1 MRRASV
7 LAAFAALVTA
17 MAGCTQD
24 DQVLSIDLADDEPV
38 TRTAPAAGEMTIS
51 TPAGVSVTLPE
62 GTVSPGARV
71 TVAPVDLRQVP
82 GASAAIGNKAYLLS
96 FEEPPKK
103 APVVKFSNTLQGP
116 TTASRILGAVPA
128 VRRVSS
134 VEMRPSHAVVVPIRS
149 VAPLSDASFFGFFS
163 GAFQQLQE
171 RLGSNWFASPS
182 APVTF
187 PDVTGQFQG
196 LLKQFRRISVHL
208 FSPWNDLSFL
218 QSLNFQQSID
228 EGFQSSSD
236 QGCDEDPSACNFLIF
251 TIEMVTTPLGEPV
264 DLDEEAVLYPLIPEG
279 RSSASFGLVCAG
291 FDAGDEVETC
301 GFENVDVRAS
311 QTLLDRYAGSGVAIK
326 YIAAVAT
333 LHEDGTAEG
342 LVEYDVA
349 LRVPMG
355 AGITGYAM
363 KDSLDIT
370 GTWSAV
376 GNRLTIGGYTF
387 TYATPDPDHVI
398 LAVDDSVKVK
408 NNDGT
413 ERWEP
418 VQAFLKLVRVDTH

>member
-7 LAAFAALVTA
+7 LAAFAAVVTA

-51 TPAGVSVTLPE
+51 TPAGISVTLPE
-62 GTVSPGARV
+62 GTVSPGTRV
-71 TVAPVDLRQVP
+71 TVAPVDLHQIP
-82 GASAAIGNKAYLLS
+82 GASAAIGSNAYLLS

-134 VEMRPSHAVVVPIRS
+134 TEARPSSAVVVPVRS
-149 VAPLSDASFFGFFS
+149 VAPLSDASFFGSFS
-163 GAFQQLQE
+163 EAFQQLQDW
-171 RLGSNWFASPS
+171 LGSNWFASPS

-187 PDVTGQFQG
+187 PDITGQLQV
-196 LLKQFRRISVHL
+196 LLEQYRRISVQL
-208 FSPWNDLSFL
+208 FSPLNDLSYL

-228 EGFQSSSD
+228 EGFQSSTNE
-236 QGCDEDPSACNFLIF
+236 GCEEDPSACNFLIF
-251 TIEMVTTPLGEPV
+251 TVEVVTTPLGEPV

-279 RSSASFGLVCAG
+279 RSRASFGLVCAG
-291 FDAGDEVETC
+291 FDVGGEVETC

-311 QTLLDRYAGSGVAIK
+311 QTLLDRYPGSGVAIK

-363 KDSLDIT
+363 SDSLDLE

-376 GNRLTIGGYTF
+376 GNRLTIGEYTF
-387 TYATPDPDHVI
+387 TYATLDPDHVI
-398 LAVDDSVKVK
+398 LAVEDSVKVK
-408 NNDGT
+408 HNDGT
-413 ERWEP
+413 ESWEP
-418 VQAFLKLVRVDTH
+418 VQAFLKLVRRDTH

>member
-38 TRTAPAAGEMTIS
+38 TRTAPASGEMTIS

-62 GTVSPGARV
+62 GTVSPGTRV
-71 TVAPVDLRQVP
+71 TVAPVDLHQVP
-82 GASAAIGNKAYLLS
+82 GASAAIGTKAYLLS

-103 APVVKFSNTLQGP
+103 APIVKFSNTLQGP
-116 TTASRILGAVPA
+116 TPASRILGAVPA

-134 VEMRPSHAVVVPIRS
+134 AEAKPSNAVVVPMRS
-149 VAPLSDASFFGFFS
+149 VAPLSDASFFGSFS
-163 GAFQQLQE
+163 EAFQQLRE
-171 RLGSNWFASPS
+171 WLGSNWFASPS

-187 PDVTGQFQG
+187 PDVTGQLQA
-196 LLKQFRRISVHL
+196 LLEQYRRISVQL
-208 FSPWNDLSFL
+208 FSPLNDLSFL
-218 QSLNFQQSID
+218 QSLSFQQSID
-228 EGFQSSSD
+228 EGFQSSNE
-236 QGCDEDPSACNFLIF
+236 GCEEDPSACNFLIF
-251 TIEMVTTPLGEPV
+251 TVEVVTTPLGEPV

-291 FDAGDEVETC
+291 FDVGDEVETC

-363 KDSLDIT
+363 KDSLDLK
-370 GTWSAV
+370 GTWSAD
-376 GNRLTIGGYTF
+376 GNRLTIGKQTF
-387 TYATPDPDHVI
+387 TYATLDPDHVI
-398 LAVDDSVKVK
+398 LTVADSVKVK
-408 NNDGT
+408 HNNGT
-413 ERWEP
+413 ESWEP
-418 VQAFLKLVRVDTH
+418 VQAFLKLVRLDTN